1 MHHVVAP
8 HRHMLLCSAYLAC
21 LHGQYRLAQS
31 PTPWQRDFRVF
42 GGKSPL
48 VGKRYR
54 GHPLCV
60 CHVVLRAGKSHGDA
74 LQENT
79 ELRRQSEAAQ
89 ERSTAAERR
98 QQAEQH
104 KQVLCLATAH
114 PHFFAASLSSFWGCG
129 CLLPNFSHV

>member
-1 MHHVVAP
+1 MWLHLTGTCSYAVRILPAYTGNTGLHRVQPLGRGTLEFLGASHHW
-8 HRHMLLCSAYLAC
+8 SASA
-21 LHGQYRLAQS
+21 
-31 PTPWQRDFRVF
+31 TEDI
-42 GGKSPL
+42 
-48 VGKRYR
+48 
-54 GHPLCV
+54 LCV
-60 CHVVLRAGKSHGDA
+60 SAMWSCGQASPPGDA

-114 PHFFAASLSSFWGCG
+114 PHLFAASLSSFWGCG
-129 CLLPNFSHV
+129 RLLPNFSHV